1 MFQYLLQTALHWAA
15 KHGKEDMTTVLAEA
29 GADIN
34 TKAVSTDITQKSIHF
49 ESNTNAYMPTLK
61 FIYFCV
67 SFSLTA
73 CKYSSPHTHPGCD
86 SMHGLMFLTCVPS
99 FQKVCVFKTSA
110 SDITPLKGYV
120 GAQLCK

>member
-1 MFQYLLQTALHWAA
+1 MQTALHWAA

-34 TKAVSTDITQKSIHF
+34 TKAVRTDITQKSIHF
-49 ESNTNAYMPTLK
+49 ESNTNTYMPTLK
-61 FIYFCV
+61 FIYFSV

-73 CKYSSPHTHPGCD
+73 CKYSSPYTHPGCD
-86 SMHGLMFLTCVPS
+86 GMHGLMFLTCVPS
-99 FQKVCVFKTSA
+99 CQKVSVFKMST